1 MEELQNKLQSQ
12 TLLIAEDDP
21 STLKWLVRVLS
32 IYFKKVYGA
41 KDAMEA
47 LEIFET
53 TPTTIV
59 LSDIQMPQV
68 DGLSFLQKI
77 MSLNPSTLRIVMTAF
92 NNSTYINRSIQS
104 EVNFYLKKPIDID
117 DLLVTIALNVEKT
130 AKITLRNFLGR
141 GYIYDENLKI
151 VKKDE
156 GIIKLTRKEILFI
169 ELFLDNQN
177 RVVSLEEIE
186 RDIWKEPISLDA
198 IRMVIV
204 GLRKKL
210 YPEFL
215 ENVKGLGYK
224 LAL

>member
-1 MEELQNKLQSQ
+1 MEELQKKLQSQ

-47 LEIFET
+47 LEIFEA

-68 DGLSFLQKI
+68 DGLNFLQKI
-77 MSLNPSTLRIVMTAF
+77 MILKPTTLRIVMTAF
-92 NNSTYINRSIQS
+92 NNPTYINRAIQS

-117 DLLVTIALNVEKT
+117 ELLLTIALNVEKNT
-130 AKITLRNFLGR
+130 ETTLKNFLGND
-141 GYIYDENLKI
+141 YIYDENLKI

-156 GIIKLTRKEILFI
+156 KIIKLTRKEILFI

-177 RVVSLEEIE
+177 RVVSIEEIE
-186 RDIWKEPISLDA
+186 RGIWKEPTSLDA

-204 GLRKKL
+204 GLRRKL
-210 YPEFL
+210 FPEFL

-224 LAL
+224 LTL